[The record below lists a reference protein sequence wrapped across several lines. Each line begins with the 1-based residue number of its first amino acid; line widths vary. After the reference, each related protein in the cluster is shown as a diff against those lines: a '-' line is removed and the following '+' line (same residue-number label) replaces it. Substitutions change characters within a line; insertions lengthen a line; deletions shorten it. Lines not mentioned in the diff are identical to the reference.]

1 MGSDIRGG
9 KSMSVNKAMV
19 REKISKKLRDAYREG
34 RRSNAVYIELD
45 GERVTLAE
53 AARSRGLTLSCIYQR
68 YRAGERGQRLLRPQ
82 EKRYRR
88 PKTYHLNMTMREWEI
103 VLDHAKRISIDAAA
117 NRYGVPYGA
126 ITAMLRGEWERVS

>member
-1 MGSDIRGG
+1 M
-9 KSMSVNKAMV
+9 

-68 YRAGERGQRLLRPQ
+68 YRAGERG
-82 EKRYRR
+82 
-88 PKTYHLNMTMREWEI
+88 
-103 VLDHAKRISIDAAA
+103 S
-117 NRYGVPYGA
+117 GC
-126 ITAMLRGEWERVS
+126 

>member
-1 MGSDIRGG
+1 
-9 KSMSVNKAMV
+9 MSANKAMM

-53 AARSRGLTLSCIYQR
+53 ASRRRGLTLSCIYQR
-68 YRAGERGQRLLRPQ
+68 YRAGDRGQRLLRPQ

-88 PKTYHLNMTMREWEI
+88 PKTYNLELSMRDWEI
-103 VLDHAKRISIDAAA
+103 VLDHAKRVSIDAAA
-117 NRYGVPYGA
+117 IRYGVPYGA